1 MKTILPSDI
10 QSKPKSGLVG
20 IKYVT
25 RNSQVS
31 AEQSN
36 PKERVEGAKE
46 PEVQSSTNTGVE
58 DVQDPTINIQPSSVE
73 THPTNSLVEGAMDS
87 DVAISSGTSSQD
99 PKTLTVEKS
108 PFLILIATNLETVS
122 RFANST
128 VLSAQEVMEA
138 ASHHLK
144 FLIQLCKTNDV
155 DFDEIVRTELTLGE
169 SLESEELENQQTV
182 GNTDDLAMDVV
193 SALETDNIAED
204 SLESEELKNQQS
216 VGNTDEAMDAVSALE
231 TDIASVAEAVIL
243 FPIDRKR
250 FSSDDEIIHS
260 KFSLISNS
268 SEFDNRLFD
277 SKIRII
283 TPDRTA
289 DWLFSCVLSM
299 FVHALRIHIMTTSL
313 LDFDRSTHELV
324 YNFLSDTPRLDSAWL
339 VLGLGN
345 PLQYNGS
352 RRLTFIIDFLLGN
365 CFRAADIQLN
375 YLQSCTVVMR
385 STSNSVS
392 SADSID
398 FNRMIATKILESLS
412 TNSSQHTLDLSLI
425 FIDIVTPTAAAAAD
439 SSAKYLSFP
448 NRIMI
453 KYPVTSVVYQSVAA
467 LYKCTISGE
476 DRYMFR
482 IVTRHCRNFGTSYV
496 TLDLPYDGQYNQTTS
511 EYNFEKFDTLK
522 GKRSF
527 PPVIKRNKC
536 VWLLDGIILS
546 LNSGQFIRQTEY
558 SEYACSVKSTKKNIV
573 SEDQMICELL
583 YSLSDSEIVGS
594 YNGKFHIC
602 IEDMKILTSG
612 TGWYTD
618 EIMNVAMNRI
628 ISFFPSGSGVVADV
642 SVFRELLQ
650 ACLADNNANTSPT
663 AVNDAYENSKTLWN
677 YKNIFL
683 LDSWFHTILNYPEN
697 KHWVYVGIHTRRKI
711 IFIVDSMWV
720 CLNVTEILFTVK
732 QYILSEYSSCPENQN
747 LAPIGDFEDWSIK
760 YKEQT
765 PQQQDHNNCGVHSLL
780 AFLSISFQSNSNT
793 RIMMQWPVSNP
804 ACIVFRSLIQDLF
817 FDMSRGPAMTR
828 LKELLLTPLETTV
841 KKRRNRG

>member
-1 MKTILPSDI
+1 
-10 QSKPKSGLVG
+10 
-20 IKYVT
+20 
-25 RNSQVS
+25 
-31 AEQSN
+31 
-36 PKERVEGAKE
+36 
-46 PEVQSSTNTGVE
+46 
-58 DVQDPTINIQPSSVE
+58 
-73 THPTNSLVEGAMDS
+73 
-87 DVAISSGTSSQD
+87 
-99 PKTLTVEKS
+99 
-108 PFLILIATNLETVS
+108 
-122 RFANST
+122 
-128 VLSAQEVMEA
+128 MEA

-155 DFDEIVRTELTLGE
+155 NFDEIVRTELTLGE

-182 GNTDDLAMDVV
+182 GNADDSAMDVV

-204 SLESEELKNQQS
+204 SLESEELKNQQT
-216 VGNTDEAMDAVSALE
+216 VGNTDDLAMDAVSALE
-231 TDIASVAEAVIL
+231 TDIASVAERSDHKDEAVIL

-250 FSSDDEIIHS
+250 FSSDEEIIHS

-345 PLQYNGS
+345 QLQYNGS

-365 CFRAADIQLN
+365 YFRAAGIQLN
-375 YLQSCTVVMR
+375 FLQSCRVVMR
-385 STSNSVS
+385 STSNSTS

-412 TNSSQHTLDLSLI
+412 TNSSQHTIDLSLI
-425 FIDIVTPTAAAAAD
+425 FIDIVTPPAAAAAD

-453 KYPVTSVVYQSVAA
+453 KYPVSSVVYQSVAA

-558 SEYACSVKSTKKNIV
+558 SEYACSVKSTKKNKV

-628 ISFFPSGSGVVADV
+628 ISFFPSGSDVVADV

-732 QYILSEYSSCPENQN
+732 QYILLEYSSCPENQN
-747 LAPIGDFEDWSIK
+747 LDPIGDFEDWSIK
-760 YKEQT
+760 FKEQT
-765 PQQQDHNNCGVHSLL
+765 PQQQDPNNCGVHSLL

-828 LKELLLTPLETTV
+828 LKELLLTPLESTV
-841 KKRRNRG
+841 RKRHNRG